1 MTSTAP
7 WPNNR
12 LAIERLYKIHQ
23 TLSSGARRS
32 SAELAAE
39 LEVSQRTIQRD
50 LEFLGTRFMAKIER
64 DSSTKKYYYAEPFE
78 LPPMN
83 LTAGE
88 MVVFFLGEKLLQQ
101 CAGTPFEEQIRTA
114 MEKIEVLLP
123 EEIKLDAELLQ
134 TKISF
139 SVPQL
144 NTEAEIMAQYYSII
158 LEAIQNQHVLGLR
171 HTSFFKSHPESREV
185 EPYHVVHI
193 EGMWYLVAYCRL
205 RHEFRTFAMAR
216 IQELRLLDKQFSPQ
230 PFNINSYLKYAWL
243 IERGKKYDVELLFSA
258 KQAPWIKERLWHP
271 QQVLQ
276 EADDG
281 KLYYKV
287 RVTGLGEIKRWV
299 LQYGAE
305 VEVLKPLELRA
316 SIMREVEEMQN
327 MYS

>member
-101 CAGTPFEEQIRTA
+101 CAGTPFEEQIT
-114 MEKIEVLLP
+114 LL
-123 EEIKLDAELLQ
+123 DDTTQ
-134 TKISF
+134 
-139 SVPQL
+139 
-144 NTEAEIMAQYYSII
+144 
-158 LEAIQNQHVLGLR
+158 GLYIGNM
-171 HTSFFKSHPESREV
+171 FFKGSSRA
-185 EPYHVVHI
+185 
-193 EGMWYLVAYCRL
+193 YLYA
-205 RHEFRTFAMAR
+205 AM
-216 IQELRLLDKQFSPQ
+216 
-230 PFNINSYLKYAWL
+230 
-243 IERGKKYDVELLFSA
+243 
-258 KQAPWIKERLWHP
+258 
-271 QQVLQ
+271 
-276 EADDG
+276 
-281 KLYYKV
+281 
-287 RVTGLGEIKRWV
+287 
-299 LQYGAE
+299 
-305 VEVLKPLELRA
+305 
-316 SIMREVEEMQN
+316 
-327 MYS
+327 